1 MYEHLYISW
10 RRIFLIQNLNCNGCK
25 IYPTQFNRL
34 HPFFIASLITVCS
47 NAFLWFQSSLSL
59 PDQLL
64 TPADSSSSKAQK
76 IALRLTRYQCIFHGG
91 INLDVAHV
99 HKESVM
105 IQNNHLAQERCFRW
119 RSSRLMRSMPIARN
133 FFPPRIH
140 AQRFFPRA
148 RNTQLFSSTSPFGH
162 RPTNSRYRE

>member
-1 MYEHLYISW
+1 MVVK
-10 RRIFLIQNLNCNGCK
+10 LIRLNLIDC
-25 IYPTQFNRL
+25 I
-34 HPFFIASLITVCS
+34 HFFIASLITVCL
-47 NAFLWFQSSLSL
+47 NAFLCFQSSLSL

-64 TPADSSSSKAQK
+64 TPADSSSSKAQN

-119 RSSRLMRSMPIARN
+119 RSSRLTASSCDQCPSPGI
-133 FFPPRIH
+133 FPSRIH